1 MTDNGLE
8 QRIAWLEQAAITAIS
23 FMAMMMGSMW
33 GFGAYYFTD
42 SFLAAV
48 IVGLAVF
55 FVLDRYLR
63 RGAPQRVKDL
73 MPR

>member
-1 MTDNGLE
+1 
-8 QRIAWLEQAAITAIS
+8 
-23 FMAMMMGSMW
+23 MMMGSIW